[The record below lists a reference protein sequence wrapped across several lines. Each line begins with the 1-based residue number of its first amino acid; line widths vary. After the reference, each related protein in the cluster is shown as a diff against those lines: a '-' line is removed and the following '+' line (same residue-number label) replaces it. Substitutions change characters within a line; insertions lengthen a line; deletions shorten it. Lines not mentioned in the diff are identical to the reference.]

1 VVPIDRRSGSNERG
15 QALVEYAVIV
25 ALIGACLVAVLG
37 LVGRAT
43 RNAYEQT
50 STTVSQQT
58 GSGGYLGGG
67 GGGGGGGGFSANVHV
82 IPAGSDAPTDSLAGA
97 GSQDSATAARS
108 TR

>member
-50 STTVSQQT
+50 STTVSEQT
-58 GSGGYLGGG
+58 SSGGYLG

-82 IPAGSDAPTDSLAGA
+82 IPAGSDAPPDSLAGA